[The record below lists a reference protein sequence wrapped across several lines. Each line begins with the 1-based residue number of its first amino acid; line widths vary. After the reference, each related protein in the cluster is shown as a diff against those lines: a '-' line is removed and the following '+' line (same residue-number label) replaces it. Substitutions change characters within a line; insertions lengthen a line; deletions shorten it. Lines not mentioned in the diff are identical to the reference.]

1 MRSGSTLRSV
11 KLALWVSFHF
21 LGLRCQGRLNNEPL
35 PLFFNC
41 VCVLDLNILVQANP
55 IINKLKVIKCTVLE
69 QMIRSAAW
77 RSILWE
83 AGARG
88 MGGQHDAWRKAV
100 LCLFREGCGFTGC
113 CGLLWTSA
121 GGITPCCAESSPPI
135 SESQA
140 LSGTGEIW
148 QTCPQKVGVCW
159 ASNCLPPHWHDSCFC
174 SVSTHLIS

>member
-1 MRSGSTLRSV
+1 MTFDVLNIFGRVTGYDEIRFYFEVSKTGFLSV
-11 KLALWVSFHF
+11 MFHF

-77 RSILWE
+77 RSVLWE
-83 AGARG
+83 AGELG
-88 MGGQHDAWRKAV
+88 VGGQHDAWRKGV

-113 CGLLWTSA
+113 CGLL
-121 GGITPCCAESSPPI
+121 
-135 SESQA
+135 
-140 LSGTGEIW
+140 
-148 QTCPQKVGVCW
+148 
-159 ASNCLPPHWHDSCFC
+159 
-174 SVSTHLIS
+174 